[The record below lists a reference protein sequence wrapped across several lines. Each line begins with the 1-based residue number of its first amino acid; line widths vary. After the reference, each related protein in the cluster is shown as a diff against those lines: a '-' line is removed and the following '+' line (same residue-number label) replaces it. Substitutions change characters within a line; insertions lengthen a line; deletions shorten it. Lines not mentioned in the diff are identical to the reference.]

1 MDNAD
6 IAERLRLGG
15 DVVELATATFSAEKL
30 IVKLRLRKELVTLLE
45 STCAQNYL
53 EQICNDFVH
62 RSQPFDH
69 TKFNALCNSI
79 AQSTDEM
86 LYDVFG
92 QYLVDHAQRY

>member
-6 IAERLRLGG
+6 IAERLRLRG
-15 DVVELATATFSAEKL
+15 DVVELATVKFSAEKL
-30 IVKLRLRKELVTLLE
+30 TVKIILRQELVTLLE

-53 EQICNDFVH
+53 KQICDDFVH

-69 TKFNALCNSI
+69 TKFNTLCNSI